1 MKNNRNNSKIIYA
14 LGMFLFITSLAK
26 GQLIITLSPSNVN
39 CEGLRTGQITAN
51 AAGGV
56 PPYQYKWSNSQT
68 TQSISNLDAGY
79 YHCYVIDANGNVAEN
94 ELTLTEPEEFRI
106 IQFDAT
112 IYSNNYNT
120 SCFGC
125 NDGAITV
132 TVAGGTP
139 PYTYAWSDGSSL
151 QNRINLVAKDYQL
164 VVTDAF
170 GCQVRE
176 LNKELSKPERD
187 DWTPSGNANA
197 TSASFLGTT
206 NQMPLQFKAGNNLGF
221 TLMPNANALFTGKIG
236 VGTNNPVEK
245 FEVSGGNARFYQ
257 NAKVDGNFTISNLGD
272 NQFNFLRTDA
282 TGKIAKYGT
291 AELLDEIWKPG
302 SFCAGGT
309 GGPVLSARW
318 HSGGT
323 HLFSCYP
330 INVGDDFATPYTIN
344 SVGDVNTTTNYFING
359 TAIRQ
364 SQWENNNNSIYY
376 NSGNVGIGTS
386 TPSEKLEITGG
397 ALKFNMAT
405 TGNVSWA
412 GWQNV
417 IQMPIGT
424 CIATSDVTSGQYAQN
439 QGLRLGFG
447 MTNGGWYFIRS
458 TNNLGDATSTNTKYA
473 AFLTENGEF
482 TCRRVMV
489 NLTSGWSDYVFDK
502 NYKLRS
508 LIDVEKFITEHKHL
522 PDVPSEKELAENG
535 IDTEKMLSVQMKKI
549 EELTLY
555 TIELEKKLEALTN
568 VVKSIKK

>member
-245 FEVSGGNARFYQ
+245 FEVSGGNARFGGDVKFEGNIKMNNIPSFQNLTQSEILLKANDGSIGRYGMHALMEAFQLDAFVKTFNPSSCNAYYQ
-257 NAKVDGNFTISNLGD
+257 NLGSDGLITSIPDNFHSYIASSTGGVDKYYDYMHTCTNVYIGEDPTIFASGNTGFINYVNDGTKLRVFGNVYSSGTIRTEDAIGVACAPDGTNMLKVSGNSLFNGNSVFTGDLKIINTSNNNQVNFKVDNTGNVYA
-272 NQFNFLRTDA
+272 R
-282 TGKIAKYGT
+282 KI
-291 AELLDEIWKPG
+291 E
-302 SFCAGGT
+302 
-309 GGPVLSARW
+309 VLAS
-318 HSGGT
+318 
-323 HLFSCYP
+323 
-330 INVGDDFATPYTIN
+330 
-344 SVGDVNTTTNYFING
+344 G
-359 TAIRQ
+359 TAI
-364 SQWENNNNSIYY
+364 
-376 NSGNVGIGTS
+376 
-386 TPSEKLEITGG
+386 P
-397 ALKFNMAT
+397 
-405 TGNVSWA
+405 
-412 GWQNV
+412 
-417 IQMPIGT
+417 
-424 CIATSDVTSGQYAQN
+424 
-439 QGLRLGFG
+439 
-447 MTNGGWYFIRS
+447 
-458 TNNLGDATSTNTKYA
+458 
-473 AFLTENGEF
+473 
-482 TCRRVMV
+482 
-489 NLTSGWSDYVFDK
+489 DYVFDK
-502 NYKLRS
+502 EYNLLSLPKL
-508 LIDVEKFITEHKHL
+508 DEFINKYHHL
-522 PDVPSEKELAENG
+522 PNISSAQEYNDKGVIDINELQL
-535 IDTEKMLSVQMKKI
+535 KLLQKI
-549 EELTLY
+549 EELSLY
-555 TIELEKKLEALTN
+555 VIQQQKEIEELKAKL
-568 VVKSIKK
+568 K

>member
-1 MKNNRNNSKIIYA
+1 MKMNQKLKKNVLLPIA
-14 LGMFLFITSLAK
+14 FLLVATISNA
-26 GQLIITLSPSNVN
+26 QLTVTLTPNNVN

-51 AAGGV
+51 VTGGV
-56 PPYQYKWSNSQT
+56 PPYHYDWSTGVQ
-68 TQSISNLDAGY
+68 TQSISNLHGGY
-79 YHCYVIDANGNVAEN
+79 YALKVYDQNGNNGFAQI
-94 ELTLTEPEEFRI
+94 TLTEPEELRI
-106 IQFDAT
+106 VQFDAT

-120 SCFGC
+120 SCYNC
-125 NDGAITV
+125 NDGAIIV
-132 TVAGGTP
+132 AVAGGTP
-139 PYTYAWSDGSSL
+139 PYTYTWSDGSNL
-151 QNRINLVAKDYQL
+151 QNRTNLVAKDYQL

-176 LNKELSKPERD
+176 LNKELSRPERE
-187 DWTPSGNANA
+187 DWTAGGNANA

-245 FEVSGGNARFYQ
+245 FEVSGGNARFGGDVR
-257 NAKVDGNFTISNLGD
+257 VDGGIKLSNLANGVGGLIGFDGNGTFQPITNSNILKLVYESLDCNAVLSQTNLSNPPHWSVNQLASTGPNQSNLFYHPEILSCFNVGIKKNHADFALDVYGTGSFSD
-272 NQFNFLRTDA
+272 NLFA
-282 TGKIAKYGT
+282 GGKI
-291 AELLDEIWKPG
+291 
-302 SFCAGGT
+302 
-309 GGPVLSARW
+309 
-318 HSGGT
+318 
-323 HLFSCYP
+323 
-330 INVGDDFATPYTIN
+330 
-344 SVGDVNTTTNYFING
+344 
-359 TAIRQ
+359 
-364 SQWENNNNSIYY
+364 
-376 NSGNVGIGTS
+376 GIGTS

-405 TGNVSWA
+405 SGNVSWA

-417 IQMPIGT
+417 IQMPIGS
-424 CIATSDVTSGQYAQN
+424 CITTSNVTSGQYAQN

-458 TNNLGDATSTNTKYA
+458 TNNLGDATTTYTKYA

>member
-1 MKNNRNNSKIIYA
+1 MKNNRNKIKINYA
-14 LGMFLFITSLAK
+14 LCMFLFLTTLAK
-26 GQLIITLSPSNVN
+26 GQLIVTLSPSNVN

-94 ELTLTEPEEFRI
+94 ELTITEPEEFRI

-139 PYTYAWSDGSSL
+139 PYSYAWSDGSSL

-197 TSASFLGTT
+197 TINSFIGTI
-206 NQMPLQFKAGNNLGF
+206 NQMPLVLKAGSQEGF
-221 TLMPNANALFTGKIG
+221 RLMPNTNALFSGKIG

-245 FEVSGGNARFYQ
+245 FEVSGGNARFGGDVR
-257 NAKVDGNFTISNLGD
+257 VDGGIKLSNLANGVGGLIGFDGNGTFQPITNSNILKLVYESLDCNAVLSQTNLSNPPHWSVNQLASTGPNQSNLFYHPEILSCFNVGIKKNHADFALDVYGTGSFSD
-272 NQFNFLRTDA
+272 NLFA
-282 TGKIAKYGT
+282 GGKI
-291 AELLDEIWKPG
+291 
-302 SFCAGGT
+302 
-309 GGPVLSARW
+309 
-318 HSGGT
+318 
-323 HLFSCYP
+323 
-330 INVGDDFATPYTIN
+330 
-344 SVGDVNTTTNYFING
+344 
-359 TAIRQ
+359 
-364 SQWENNNNSIYY
+364 
-376 NSGNVGIGTS
+376 GIGTS

-405 TGNVSWA
+405 SGNVSWA

-417 IQMPIGT
+417 IQMPIGS
-424 CIATSDVTSGQYAQN
+424 CITTSNVTSGQYAQN

-458 TNNLGDATSTNTKYA
+458 TNNLGDATTTYTKYA